1 MKLFKEILEDVFY
14 ASKITSVGNKKLIL
28 FTVVFLS
35 QLTAFS
41 DVALIVIFAAI
52 ITDQYEE
59 DGLISPV
66 VEVFLNNIYL
76 VPCLVIARFAFTY
89 TQSMT
94 MKKLEMRVTRNIKV
108 HLLREVF
115 EKRNYSVADAY
126 FYIGQLAGHV
136 SFFYGNLVGFANSIL
151 QTVAYIAYLT
161 IADANSFIAFGVGI
175 IILFYPIRVL
185 IGRARKYMHEI
196 YVFSK
201 HSGEEIQRIVDNMF
215 LIKLLKK
222 EEEEIE
228 NFRNT
233 LETLNESDY
242 KNIKWTSL
250 NGYLPS
256 FATMFIL
263 SIVVGISD
271 LAKSLTL
278 DFIGVTLKLFQVLGT
293 VTTSV
298 NKIVNSHVHLSKLT
312 ELLKNRNDVNKHNF
326 KMTESDKNTAVK
338 FENVDFKYFNSE
350 VYIFENLSLEIRKNK
365 HTVLT
370 GANGS
375 GKSTLLGL
383 LAGVFY
389 SESGQVTAYCN
400 QFGYIGAT
408 PLIFSASLRENILY
422 GNDKEISDES
432 IIEELKLFDTFKE
445 ESGYDLDRIVDNKSL
460 SSGQMQK
467 IAFIRAL
474 ITDVEILLLDEST
487 ANLDDKSRDL
497 IFNILQEKDI
507 TIINSTHDADQFKQ
521 IDHHINIDTVG
532 EERIIQEKY

>member
-1 MKLFKEILEDVFY
+1 MRTVFF
-14 ASKITSVGNKKLIL
+14 I
-28 FTVVFLS
+28 
-35 QLTAFS
+35 
-41 DVALIVIFAAI
+41 
-52 ITDQYEE
+52 
-59 DGLISPV
+59 
-66 VEVFLNNIYL
+66 
-76 VPCLVIARFAFTY
+76 
-89 TQSMT
+89 
-94 MKKLEMRVTRNIKV
+94 
-108 HLLREVF
+108 
-115 EKRNYSVADAY
+115 
-126 FYIGQLAGHV
+126 
-136 SFFYGNLVGFANSIL
+136 
-151 QTVAYIAYLT
+151 TVAYIFYLT
-161 IADANSFIAFGVGI
+161 VADASSFIAFGVGI
-175 IILFYPIRVL
+175 VVLFYPIKIL
-185 IGRARKYMHEI
+185 IGRARKNMHEI
-196 YVFSK
+196 YVHSK

-222 EEEEIE
+222 EDEEIE
-228 NFRNT
+228 NFRDT

-263 SIVVGISD
+263 SIIVGISD

-293 VTTSV
+293 VTNSI

-312 ELLKNRNDVNKHNF
+312 ELLKNRNDINRQNF
-326 KMTESDKNTAVK
+326 KMVQSNDDTAVS
-338 FENVDFKYFNSE
+338 FEGVNFKYFNSD
-350 VYIFENLSLEIRKNK
+350 VYIFKNLNLVFKKNK

-389 SESGQVTAYCN
+389 SESGQVTANCN

-408 PLIFSASLRENILY
+408 PLIFSASLRDNILY
-422 GNDKEISDES
+422 GNNKKVSDDRL
-432 IIEELKLFDTFKE
+432 INELKLFDTFKE

-474 ITDVEILLLDEST
+474 ISDVEILLLDEST

-497 IFNILQEKDI
+497 IFNILQNKEI
-507 TIINSTHDADQFKQ
+507 TIINSTHDSDQFKK
-521 IDHHINIDTVG
+521 IDHHINIDIVG
-532 EERIIQEKY
+532 EERIIQEKF